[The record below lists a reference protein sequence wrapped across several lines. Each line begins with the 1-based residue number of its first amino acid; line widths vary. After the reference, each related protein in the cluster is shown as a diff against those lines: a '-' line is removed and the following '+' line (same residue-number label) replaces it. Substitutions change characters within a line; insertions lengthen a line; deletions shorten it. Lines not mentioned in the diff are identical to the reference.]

1 MSIELVISIFVCVI
15 VSVFIGIQWVNGI
28 DYMHRNH
35 PDYKGEDLFDED
47 LETMDDPILLS
58 EEDAKSFFDSIESEE
73 EPNEVLKEAAEK
85 YKQSKK

>member
-1 MSIELVISIFVCVI
+1 MSIELVISIIVCVI
-15 VSVFIGIQWVNGI
+15 VSVFIGIQWVKGI

-35 PDYKGEDLFDED
+35 PDYKGEDLFNED

-58 EEDAKSFFDSIESEE
+58 EEDAKSFFDSLESEE
-73 EPNEVLKEAAEK
+73 EPNEVLKGAAEK